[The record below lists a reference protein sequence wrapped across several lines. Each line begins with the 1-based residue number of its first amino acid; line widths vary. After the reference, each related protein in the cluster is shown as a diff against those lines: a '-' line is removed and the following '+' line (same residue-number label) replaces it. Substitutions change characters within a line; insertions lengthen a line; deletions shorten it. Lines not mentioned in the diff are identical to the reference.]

1 MQGDTVRD
9 PVTGR
14 EFVVSWDGARGSAS
28 LLNHDE
34 RYAGQRPGAKD
45 QMTSGATLTIDLR
58 RSGSIH
64 KSSV

>member
-1 MQGDTVRD
+1 MVGDIVRD

-14 EFVVSWDGARGSAS
+14 EFSVSWDGGKQCAS
-28 LLNHDE
+28 LVGQDE
-34 RYAGQRPGAKD
+34 RYTRQRPYAKD